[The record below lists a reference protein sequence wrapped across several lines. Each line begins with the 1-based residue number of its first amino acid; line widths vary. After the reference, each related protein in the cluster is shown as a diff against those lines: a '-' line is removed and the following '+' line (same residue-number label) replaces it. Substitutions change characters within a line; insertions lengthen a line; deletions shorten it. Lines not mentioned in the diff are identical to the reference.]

1 MKILN
6 VFDKTKLLLLFI
18 YLAKTGLLLYFIL
31 IKKIIKKAWSQGREK
46 GSAQLFFFFFYQKT
60 ELSIVED
67 FRRFAYYL
75 FYVKHA
81 FLFFFEII

>member
-46 GSAQLFFFFFYQKT
+46 GSAQLFFFFDQKT